1 MNKVHAIIT
10 GLLVAA
16 VIYLFCQNYCGA
28 TSCAADK
35 TTANIEVS
43 DSTNVDEPKLAFL
56 NVDTLNEKYLLV
68 IDEEKKLAD
77 RENALSRNL
86 EKKVKELENRFAE
99 LNAKGPTML
108 QSEIEAAQKE
118 LQEKELKIQE
128 LRNRSAEELQLATF
142 NAQDKFQKIVRKHLK
157 QVADS
162 LNLTAIFSNHQAG
175 AALYSTKQLDI
186 TNLVVN
192 ELNAKYKKEGK

>member
-1 MNKVHAIIT
+1 MNKIHAIIT
-10 GLLVAA
+10 GLLAAA
-16 VIYLFCQNYCGA
+16 VIYLFCQNCGA
-28 TSCAADK
+28 KSCSADDTVALN
-35 TTANIEVS
+35 TTT
-43 DSTNVDEPKLAFL
+43 DSTLNTELPKLAFL
-56 NVDTLNEKYLLV
+56 NVDTLNEKYQLV
-68 IDEEKKLAD
+68 IDEEQKLAD
-77 RENALSRNL
+77 KESALSRNL

-108 QSEIEAAQKE
+108 QSEIEAAQRE

-128 LRNRSAEELQLATF
+128 LRNRSTEELQLATI

-157 QVADS
+157 EVADS

-175 AALYSTKQLDI
+175 AALYSKNQLDI
-186 TNLVVN
+186 TNLVIN